1 MDTVI
6 PMKKLPYKI
15 MLDRYSQ
22 KALNKKTLNADTIV
36 VATVDETNPLYPQK
50 EICRVIRDNGDML
63 DLVNIFDKD
72 DHYTVAKDK
81 VSVPTELSPDMLW
94 ERIAAGNSKNESND
108 RQKWYEEFRWMLED
122 WRFVP
127 GGRIMA
133 MLGSNNQDNLTAF
146 NCFGGNTIV
155 QTKDGPKQI
164 KDLKGEVDVLS
175 YGGVYRKAFFKDYGI
190 QNLYEVTLENLEKI
204 ICTENHEWWI
214 THPSGGRFRKVT
226 TLNLEGNRIPVIPN
240 KPSNR
245 NKNEVL
251 LGIQNGIVYSD
262 GTIYKDHETSTKSK
276 SKLTL
281 FGPKR
286 ELSKYFT
293 DYKITE
299 DENYDATRIYGLPE
313 GLKSLPNETHSNDYW
328 YGFIIGMLAT
338 DGCVDTKGG
347 VMIHGANRE
356 DMKFICDN
364 LYRTGLVHSSFK
376 VSRVFSPFDG
386 SVSPCYCIRFFKQTF
401 TPEDILRSDHKIN
414 FINNLR
420 SEKTPTLKVTKVT
433 CLNSTDMVY
442 CCNEP
447 ETHSFVVGTGY
458 LTGNCFVIPCPDDSR
473 HGAIEALDRMTEIM
487 ARGGGVG
494 INLSTLRPKHAV
506 VRGVHGTSS
515 GAVSWGGGYSYYT
528 GLIEQGGSRR
538 GALLEGLSVWHPD
551 ILEFITVKKNSGEML
566 NANLS
571 VLITEDFMN
580 ALQNDEMWTLEFPDT
595 AYEAYST
602 EWCGNLRDWKSKGYP
617 TIVYKTLPAKDLWNM
632 IIESNWASAEP
643 GVIWIERYNNMSN
656 SWYIEEI
663 VCTNPCVKGDTSIL
677 TDKGYVRID
686 SVVGQEVNVWNGFEF
701 SKVVPEITG
710 RNQKMMKVS
719 FSDGSDLTC
728 TLYHGFMTTQ
738 GKKEARHLKIG
749 DKLQKWTYP
758 IIEGNITLSERIAY
772 TKGFVSGDGSSLSQ
786 DLFLYD
792 DKKELIPYLHTTSV
806 SKDYSKPEL
815 YGNRCS
821 ARIPATYS
829 ANKGWVPDTTYSV
842 KTRLDWLAGLIDS
855 DGTLNSNDGAIA
867 IWSSDKE
874 FLQKVKL
881 MLTTVGAFSTLSIGT
896 HGGEKLL
903 PNGKGSMDVYNTCD
917 CYRLTISAWNVRQL
931 MNIGLKTHR
940 VSLIANPNRNAS
952 RFITVTRLEI
962 LNDIEDK
969 VYCFNEPLRHL
980 GCFNGIVTTNCGEQG
995 LPAWGVCNLGHINLS
1010 RVPIDPNQRW
1020 SIDWNY
1026 LEKIIRLGVRFMDNV
1041 IDITPYFFEENKR
1054 VQMNTRRIGMGTM
1067 GLAELLIKLKIR
1079 YGSTVSLD
1087 LIDTLYAFI
1096 RDTAYDESVEL
1107 AKEKGAFPLFDADK
1121 YLSSGFTMNLPENL
1135 KEKIRKYGIRN
1146 VALLTQAPTGST
1158 GTMCD
1163 TSTGIEP
1170 FYDWV
1175 YYRRGRLGTEIQ
1187 YARVIEEYFS
1197 NFGVDVR
1204 EQEWKDSVLPEYFV
1218 TAKQLTPDEH
1228 VAVMARIQYYTD
1240 SSISKTV
1247 NCPADWTVEQVDELY
1262 RTAYRLGCKGLT
1274 IYRDK
1279 SRDSQ
1284 VLESLNDEKSAA
1296 PEKIYKWGEVMP
1308 KPKDTIYRL
1317 VKFNTGCGRIKLMI
1331 GTAQS
1336 MGNRVVDIYA
1346 IVNSEGGCQLNI
1358 QGEVIAIS
1366 KYLRLGGNLDELLEN
1381 SIKAGNCPSY
1391 QYRRGQGNK
1400 DLYGK
1405 SCFNGVVRAVVDFQ
1419 NGTLPDIVEVEG
1431 PPYEGPNNSFEKA
1444 IVVEKPSKTDEET
1457 LDPKEDDTCPGC
1469 GKKMIKET
1477 GCWQCKHCG
1486 YSKCE

>member
-22 KALNKKTLNADTIV
+22 KALDKKTLNTDTIV

-133 MLGSNNQDNLTAF
+133 MLGSNNQDNLT
-146 NCFGGNTIV
+146 
-155 QTKDGPKQI
+155 
-164 KDLKGEVDVLS
+164 
-175 YGGVYRKAFFKDYGI
+175 
-190 QNLYEVTLENLEKI
+190 
-204 ICTENHEWWI
+204 
-214 THPSGGRFRKVT
+214 
-226 TLNLEGNRIPVIPN
+226 
-240 KPSNR
+240 
-245 NKNEVL
+245 
-251 LGIQNGIVYSD
+251 
-262 GTIYKDHETSTKSK
+262 
-276 SKLTL
+276 
-281 FGPKR
+281 
-286 ELSKYFT
+286 
-293 DYKITE
+293 
-299 DENYDATRIYGLPE
+299 
-313 GLKSLPNETHSNDYW
+313 
-328 YGFIIGMLAT
+328 GF
-338 DGCVDTKGG
+338 
-347 VMIHGANRE
+347 
-356 DMKFICDN
+356 
-364 LYRTGLVHSSFK
+364 
-376 VSRVFSPFDG
+376 
-386 SVSPCYCIRFFKQTF
+386 
-401 TPEDILRSDHKIN
+401 
-414 FINNLR
+414 
-420 SEKTPTLKVTKVT
+420 
-433 CLNSTDMVY
+433 
-442 CCNEP
+442 
-447 ETHSFVVGTGY
+447 
-458 LTGNCFVIPCPDDSR
+458 NCFVIPCPEDSR

-494 INLSTLRPKHAV
+494 INLSTLRPRHAI

-663 VCTNPCVKGDTSIL
+663 VCTNPCITRSDLISTNSGWKSVGDL
-677 TDKGYVRID
+677 YD
-686 SVVGQEVNVWNGFEF
+686 SQESFEIVVDSRLGNLPTYKSTTVFKTGTKDVYTLKTKEGFEVEVT
-701 SKVVPEITG
+701 SNHKIRTVSGWKEAGKLSTGEKILIQNVPGCFGSYGTYEEGICLGWLVGDGHIVDSRKIANLEFNKKKRSLVPIFYEALKTIHCL
-710 RNQKMMKVS
+710 RNSSYSYEPYETTRDVTIIRSQELYKML
-719 FSDGSDLTC
+719 SDLGISDTESKY
-728 TLYHGFMTTQ
+728 TL
-738 GKKEARHLKIG
+738 
-749 DKLQKWTYP
+749 P
-758 IIEGNITLSERIAY
+758 
-772 TKGFVSGDGSSLSQ
+772 
-786 DLFLYD
+786 
-792 DKKELIPYLHTTSV
+792 KELLSGSKEFQRGFISAIFSADGCMNRKHAIEMKTSKESLAKGIQKLLLNFNIYSRIYPLIGNV
-806 SKDYSKPEL
+806 NGKDYQSYEIVISGHSMIRFYKEIKFL
-815 YGNRCS
+815 Q
-821 ARIPATYS
+821 
-829 ANKGWVPDTTYSV
+829 
-842 KTRLDWLAGLIDS
+842 
-855 DGTLNSNDGAIA
+855 
-867 IWSSDKE
+867 SDKNFQMFNDINSYKRSPVDELFTAE
-874 FLQKVKL
+874 FTELIYKGKEDVFDI
-881 MLTTVGAFSTLSIGT
+881 TVDEVHAFS
-896 HGGEKLL
+896 
-903 PNGKGSMDVYNTCD
+903 C
-917 CYRLTISAWNVRQL
+917 
-931 MNIGLKTHR
+931 
-940 VSLIANPNRNAS
+940 
-952 RFITVTRLEI
+952 
-962 LNDIEDK
+962 
-969 VYCFNEPLRHL
+969 
-980 GCFNGIVTTNCGEQG
+980 NGIIISNCGEQG

-1121 YLSSGFTMNLPENL
+1121 YLSGGFTMNLPENL

-1146 VALLTQAPTGST
+1146 VTLLTQAPTGST

-1391 QYRRGQGNK
+1391 QFKRGQGNK